1 MSKIPDAYLDL
12 LTTKNPLA
20 ILATLQPDGTPQA
33 TPVWFDYVDGKVR
46 FNTARG
52 RVKDRNLAENPNVA
66 LVVIDQSNPYRYIQ
80 IRGKIVGASEEG
92 AQDVINTLSHKYL
105 GKPYPFGRPGEV
117 RVTYLVEP
125 TSVQAMG

>member
-52 RVKDRNLAENPNVA
+52 RVKERNLAENPNVA
-66 LVVIDQSNPYRYIQ
+66 LVIIDQANPYRYVQ
-80 IRGKIVGASEEG
+80 IRGKIVSASEEG

-105 GKPYPFGRPGEV
+105 GKAYPFGRPGEV